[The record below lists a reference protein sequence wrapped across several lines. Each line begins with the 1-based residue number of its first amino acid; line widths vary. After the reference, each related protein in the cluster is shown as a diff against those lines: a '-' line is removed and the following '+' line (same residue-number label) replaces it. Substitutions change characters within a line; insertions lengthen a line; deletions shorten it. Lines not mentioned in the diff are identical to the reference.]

1 MFRPLLKDIINTT
14 VKFVNNIILL
24 NLKTNYQYE
33 LV

>member
-14 VKFVNNIILL
+14 VKFVNNIL

>member
-14 VKFVNNIILL
+14 VKFVNNILL